1 MDIWYNVEDD
11 SFIKVF
17 LATYHSRSEVIEG
30 IKDTLRYIT
39 DVDMFIVSQ
48 RVLNELNGM
57 SDDEFEEAYGV

>member
-17 LATYHSRSEVIEG
+17 LASYHSRTEVIEG

-48 RVLNELNGM
+48 RVLNKLNVM
-57 SDDEFEEAYGV
+57 SDAEFEEVYGI